1 MKYLLLSFALLFVN
15 LISGQRQQLLD
26 ELSTATCN
34 CIEERELEGDMEMI
48 MGLCAVQIGMSRS
61 DEVKSLLG
69 VDLSDTDRFGE
80 FGEILAVS
88 LIEKC
93 PAVMEM
99 ILSEMD
105 PSQLEGEED
114 SETTWSDMEAAQVNS
129 QPDFGGPGNKKFITT
144 EIEDTNSS
152 GVLRPKVSGTIR
164 EVKPGLSTMIV
175 IRDSNGENTTLYLTS
190 PVSDRERIKKG
201 EQLTLEY
208 RRKSLYNAAAGR
220 KELVNV
226 IIRIEK

>member
-1 MKYLLLSFALLFVN
+1 MKYLLLSFALIFVN

-34 CIEERELEGDMEMI
+34 CIEESELEGDMEMI
-48 MGLCAVQIGMSRS
+48 MGLCAVQIGVSRS

-69 VDLSDTDRFGE
+69 VDLSDTDQFGE

-105 PSQLEGEED
+105 PSELEGVED
-114 SETTWSDMEAAQVNS
+114 PEMTWSDMEAAQFS
-129 QPDFGGPGNKKFITT
+129 SEPDFGGPENKKFITT
-144 EIEDTNSS
+144 EIEDTNAS

-164 EVKPGLSTMIV
+164 EVKPGLSTMVV
-175 IRDSNGENTTLYLTS
+175 IRSNDGETTTLYLTS

-201 EQLTLEY
+201 AKLTIEY
-208 RRKSLYNAAAGR
+208 RRKSLYNSASGR

-226 IIRIEK
+226 ITRIEK